1 MLDAYTKTG
10 WLRWLLGALGLLGT
24 ALEFEAIFIRD
35 WSWTEQHFPSIFGYT
50 TLVLV
55 LFGAILLVCLPAALF
70 HRRFRTAIWI
80 VLQMC
85 FTGGLLLTE
94 SFLLAILGGSVGGH

>member
-1 MLDAYTKTG
+1 MLDVYFKTS
-10 WLRWLLGALGLLGT
+10 WLRWLLGALGVLGT
-24 ALEFEAIFIRD
+24 SLEFEAIFIRD
-35 WSWTEQHFPSIFGYT
+35 WSWTEQNFISIFGYT

-55 LFGAILLVCLPAALF
+55 LLGAILLVCLPTALY
-70 HRRFRTAIWI
+70 RRRYRTAFGI

-85 FTGGLLLTE
+85 FAGGMFLIE